1 MSVKYSED
9 HEWISIEGDIGT
21 VGITDHAQEQ
31 LGELVYIEV
40 PEVGTTLDQGDE
52 ACVVESVKAASEVYA
67 PCSGEIV
74 EVNEDL
80 ADAPTTVNEH
90 AEGDGWMFKI
100 KIADMSEL
108 DDYMDA
114 AGYKA
119 YLKDLDECAVPAS
132 IFWTT
137 RTSS

>member
-1 MSVKYSED
+1 MAIKYSKD
-9 HEWISIEGDIGT
+9 HEWIDIDGDIGT
-21 VGITDHAQEQ
+21 VGITEHAQEQ
-31 LGELVYIEV
+31 LGELVYVEV
-40 PEVGTTLDQGDE
+40 PEVGANLDQGDE

-90 AEGDGWMFKI
+90 AEGDGWLFKI

-108 DDYMDA
+108 DEFMDEA
-114 AGYKA
+114 AYKE
-119 YLKDLDECAVPAS
+119 YLKELDE
-132 IFWTT
+132 
-137 RTSS
+137 

>member
-52 ACVVESVKAASEVYA
+52 ACVVESVKAASEVYT

-119 YLKDLDECAVPAS
+119 YLKDLDE
-132 IFWTT
+132 
-137 RTSS
+137 

>member
-1 MSVKYSED
+1 MTTKYTKE
-9 HEWISIEGDIGT
+9 HEWIDIDGEIGT

-31 LGELVYIEV
+31 LGELVYVEV
-40 PEVGTTLDQGDE
+40 PEVGATLDQGDE

-90 AEGDGWMFKI
+90 AEGDGWLFKI
-100 KIADMSEL
+100 KLSDMTEL
-108 DDYMDA
+108 DEFMDA
-114 AGYKA
+114 AAYKEF
-119 YLKDLDECAVPAS
+119 LKELDE
-132 IFWTT
+132 
-137 RTSS
+137 

>member
-40 PEVGTTLDQGDE
+40 PEVGTTLAQGDE

-119 YLKDLDECAVPAS
+119 YLKDLDE
-132 IFWTT
+132 
-137 RTSS
+137 

>member
-52 ACVVESVKAASEVYA
+52 ACVVESVKAAPEVYA
-67 PCSGEIV
+67 PVSGEV
-74 EVNEDL
+74 TEVNQAIVD
-80 ADAPTTVNEH
+80 DPTVVS
-90 AEGDGWMFKI
+90 GDPMGAGWFFKI
-100 KIADMSEL
+100 KLSKPDEMSAL
-108 DDYMDA
+108 MDEA
-114 AGYKA
+114 AYNSLVG
-119 YLKDLDECAVPAS
+119 
-132 IFWTT
+132 
-137 RTSS
+137 

>member
-40 PEVGTTLDQGDE
+40 PEVGATLDQGDE

-67 PCSGEIV
+67 PCSGEIL

-90 AEGDGWMFKI
+90 AEGDGWLFKI
-100 KIADMSEL
+100 RIADMSEM

-119 YLKDLDECAVPAS
+119 YLKDLDE
-132 IFWTT
+132 
-137 RTSS
+137 

>member
-40 PEVGTTLDQGDE
+40 PEVGATLDQGDE

-90 AEGDGWMFKI
+90 AESDGWMFKI

-119 YLKDLDECAVPAS
+119 YLKDLDE
-132 IFWTT
+132 
-137 RTSS
+137 

>member
-52 ACVVESVKAASEVYA
+52 ACVVESVKAASEV
-67 PCSGEIV
+67 
-74 EVNEDL
+74 NEDL

-119 YLKDLDECAVPAS
+119 YLKDLDE
-132 IFWTT
+132 
-137 RTSS
+137 